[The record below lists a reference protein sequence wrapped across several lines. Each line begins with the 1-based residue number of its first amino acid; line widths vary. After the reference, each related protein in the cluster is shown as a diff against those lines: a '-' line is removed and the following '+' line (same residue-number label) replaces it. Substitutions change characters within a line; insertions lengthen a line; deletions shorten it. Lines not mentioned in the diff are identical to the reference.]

1 MAQIEKLEVQTEIKS
16 SAAKFYEILRSK
28 AYLIPKICP
37 DYVKDIQALQGDWDS
52 VGSVRLWTYVA
63 GNCETVKEKVESID
77 EQSRTI
83 TFNILEGEIMK
94 HYKTYKPIV
103 QVTTIGPGSLAKWSI
118 EYEKKNEDIPPPHK
132 YMEFLANFN
141 KAVDAYLLANKA

>member
-63 GNCETVKEKVESID
+63 D

-141 KAVDAYLLANKA
+141 KAVDAYLLTNKA